1 MQILNK
7 TRKRWRKSALRK
19 RRVLNDQTKNYII
32 FGKNIVGGTK

>member
-19 RRVLNDQTKNYII
+19 RRSFKRPNQELYNFWKKYRRRY
-32 FGKNIVGGTK
+32 